1 MPRHVDQAE
10 FCKHFLDLMFTQH
23 TRRELVRPALSLQFV
38 LKTHG
43 DNPFCSTYTIH
54 THAGR
59 PRGNDSVRLDRF
71 QPLGIVPLEH
81 ELAARA

>member
-1 MPRHVDQAE
+1 MPRHVDQPE
-10 FCKHFLDLMFTQH
+10 FCEQFLDLTFTQR

-43 DNPFCSTYTIH
+43 GNPFCSTYAIH

-59 PRGNDSVRLDRF
+59 PRSHNGARLDAF
-71 QPLGIVPLEH
+71 QPIGIVPLEH
-81 ELAARA
+81 EPAARA